1 MTAIA
6 PDRDVSARAISG
18 RTDGTYDV
26 EYFVRNAPRVIHV
39 DLYRRV
45 AAPDPRPADDAIA
58 RGRAMI
64 SALASDASLRIDGDY
79 ALRAVP
85 GGGAKACEF
94 RLVEINALGQHRG
107 VVAEIYVAAHS
118 RSAVALWDRCYGA
131 AIGLHRP
138 AAPWY
143 ATRLC
148 RGPDPWV
155 AELARSLAW
164 AVIER

>member
-1 MTAIA
+1 M
-6 PDRDVSARAISG
+6 ISG

-26 EYFVRNAPRVIHV
+26 EIVVREIPVIHV

-45 AAPDPRPADDAIA
+45 AAPDPRPSDDAIA
-58 RGRAMI
+58 RGRALLA
-64 SALASDASLRIDGDY
+64 ALADLSPLSAHRIEGGY
-79 ALRAVP
+79 ALYSAVA
-85 GGGAKACEF
+85 GKAAEF

-131 AIGLHRP
+131 AHGLHRP

>member
-1 MTAIA
+1 MTA
-6 PDRDVSARAISG
+6 PDRRASARAISG
-18 RTDGTYDV
+18 NTEGTYDV
-26 EYFVRNAPRVIHV
+26 EIVVREIPVVHV
-39 DLYRRV
+39 DLNLGRTRI
-45 AAPDPRPADDAIA
+45 DSRPPEESIA
-58 RGRAMI
+58 RGRA
-64 SALASDASLRIDGDY
+64 L
-79 ALRAVP
+79 V
-85 GGGAKACEF
+85 GGADAALFAWITQDPRRHALYPVVTGKAAEF
-94 RLVEINALGQHRG
+94 RLVEIDALGGHRG
-107 VVAEIYVAAHS
+107 LVAEIYVATHS

-155 AELARSLAW
+155 AELARALAW